1 MLMKKRIYPAILLIL
16 CVLLLAGCA
25 SPSEEPPAPSPSP
38 AASETPA
45 PTPSPS
51 PAPTPS
57 PTPEPTPSPTPTP
70 TPEPTKTP
78 IEALPVDYEAIAAL
92 DGTKD
97 GWGQGLEKDELNRPT
112 GSLSAQKKLGKYDA
126 LFIMPEEQK
135 YYLTFDEGYENGNTN
150 AILDVLKEKGQ
161 KATFFVT
168 YSYVRD
174 NPELVERMIA
184 EGHVIGNHSMTHRS
198 MPDLS
203 LEEARDEIMKLHTY
217 MRDTYGVEMT
227 VFRPPMGEYSERTLA
242 LTQAL
247 GYKSAFWSFAY
258 YDYEPADQMGP
269 EKAYKKVSANI
280 HPGELVLLHAVSTDN
295 TAILP
300 QLIDTLREQGYEI
313 LPLQ

>member
-1 MLMKKRIYPAILLIL
+1 MKRFLFTVSCILMISGIVFTGCSRASTANTSANTPSPA
-16 CVLLLAGCA
+16 VA
-25 SPSEEPPAPSPSP
+25 STTAPSSAPSPSP
-38 AASETPA
+38 
-45 PTPSPS
+45 SPS
-51 PAPTPS
+51 PVPAPST
-57 PTPEPTPSPTPTP
+57 TPTP
-70 TPEPTKTP
+70 APTKTP
-78 IEALPVDYEAIAAL
+78 IEEILIDYEAISAL

-97 GWGQGLEKDELNRPT
+97 GWGQGLEKDDLNRPV
-112 GSLSAQKKLGKYDA
+112 GALSAQETYGKYSA

-135 YYLTFDEGYENGNTN
+135 FYLTFDEGYENGNTA
-150 AILDVLKEKGQ
+150 AILDVLKEKDQ

-174 NPELVERMIA
+174 NPALVQRMID
-184 EGHVIGNHSMTHRS
+184 EGHVIGNHSVRHLS
-198 MPDLS
+198 MPDLT
-203 LEEARDEIMKLHTY
+203 LEEARGEIVTLHTF

-227 VFRPPMGEYSERTLA
+227 VFRPPMGEYSQQTLA

-258 YDYEPADQMGP
+258 YDYEPDDQMGR
-269 EKAYKKVSANI
+269 EAALAKVAENI

-300 QLIDTLREQGYEI
+300 DLIDILRGQGYEI

>member
-1 MLMKKRIYPAILLIL
+1 MKRFLFTVSCLLMISGIVFTGCSRASTANTSANTPSPA
-16 CVLLLAGCA
+16 VA
-25 SPSEEPPAPSPSP
+25 STTAPSSAPSPSP
-38 AASETPA
+38 
-45 PTPSPS
+45 SPS
-51 PAPTPS
+51 PVPAPST
-57 PTPEPTPSPTPTP
+57 TPTP
-70 TPEPTKTP
+70 APTKTP
-78 IEALPVDYEAIAAL
+78 IEEILIDYEAISAL

-97 GWGQGLEKDELNRPT
+97 GWGQGLEKDDLNRPV
-112 GSLSAQKKLGKYDA
+112 GALSAQETYGKYSA

-135 YYLTFDEGYENGNTN
+135 FYLTFDEGYENGNTA
-150 AILDVLKEKGQ
+150 AILDVLKEKDQ

-174 NPELVERMIA
+174 NPALVQRMID
-184 EGHVIGNHSMTHRS
+184 EGHVIGNHSIRHLS
-198 MPDLS
+198 MPDLT
-203 LEEARDEIMKLHTY
+203 LEEARGEIVTLHTF

-227 VFRPPMGEYSERTLA
+227 VFRPPMGEYSQQTLA

-258 YDYEPADQMGP
+258 YDYEPDDQMGR
-269 EKAYKKVSANI
+269 EAALAKVAENI

-300 QLIDTLREQGYEI
+300 DLIDILRGQGYEI

>member
-1 MLMKKRIYPAILLIL
+1 MDYAAI
-16 CVLLLAGCA
+16 
-25 SPSEEPPAPSPSP
+25 S
-38 AASETPA
+38 
-45 PTPSPS
+45 
-51 PAPTPS
+51 
-57 PTPEPTPSPTPTP
+57 
-70 TPEPTKTP
+70 
-78 IEALPVDYEAIAAL
+78 AL

-97 GWGQGLEKDELNRPT
+97 GWGQGVHKDDKNRPL
-112 GSLSAQKKLGKYDA
+112 GSLEAQERFGKYDA

-135 YYLTFDEGYENGNTN
+135 YYLTFDEGYENGNTG
-150 AILDVLKEKGQ
+150 AILDALKQKDQ

-174 NPELVERMIA
+174 NPALVERMIA

-203 LEEARDEIMKLHTY
+203 LEEARDEIVKLHTH
-217 MRDTYGVEMT
+217 MRDTYGIEMT
-227 VFRPPMGEYSERTLA
+227 VFRPPMGEYSEQTLA

-247 GYKSAFWSFAY
+247 GYHTAFWSFAY
-258 YDYEPADQMGP
+258 YDYEPDDQMGP
-269 EKAYKKVSANI
+269 EKSFQKVSENI

-300 QLIDTLREQGYEI
+300 LLIDALRQQGYEI

>member
-1 MLMKKRIYPAILLIL
+1 MKRFLFTVSCLLMISGIVFTGCSRASTANTSANTPSPA
-16 CVLLLAGCA
+16 VA
-25 SPSEEPPAPSPSP
+25 STTAPSSAPSPSP
-38 AASETPA
+38 
-45 PTPSPS
+45 SPS
-51 PAPTPS
+51 PVPAPST
-57 PTPEPTPSPTPTP
+57 TPTP
-70 TPEPTKTP
+70 APTKTP
-78 IEALPVDYEAIAAL
+78 IEEILIDYEAISAL

-97 GWGQGLEKDELNRPT
+97 GWWQGLEKDDLNRPV
-112 GSLSAQKKLGKYDA
+112 GALSAQETYGKYSA

-135 YYLTFDEGYENGNTN
+135 FYLTFDEGYENGNTA
-150 AILDVLKEKGQ
+150 AILDVLKEKDQ

-174 NPELVERMIA
+174 NPALVQRMID
-184 EGHVIGNHSMTHRS
+184 EGHVIGNQSVLHLS
-198 MPDLS
+198 MPDLT
-203 LEEARDEIMKLHTY
+203 LEEARGEIVTLHTF

-227 VFRPPMGEYSERTLA
+227 VFRPPMGEYSQQTLA

-258 YDYEPADQMGP
+258 YDYEPDDQMGR
-269 EKAYKKVSANI
+269 EAALAKVAENI

-300 QLIDTLREQGYEI
+300 DLIDILRGQGYEI

>member
-1 MLMKKRIYPAILLIL
+1 MKRFLFTVSCLLMINGIVFTGCSRASTANTSANTPSPA
-16 CVLLLAGCA
+16 VA
-25 SPSEEPPAPSPSP
+25 STTAPSSAPSPSP
-38 AASETPA
+38 
-45 PTPSPS
+45 SPS
-51 PAPTPS
+51 PVPAPST
-57 PTPEPTPSPTPTP
+57 TPTP
-70 TPEPTKTP
+70 APTKTP
-78 IEALPVDYEAIAAL
+78 IEEMPIDYEAISAL

-97 GWGQGLEKDELNRPT
+97 GWGQGLEKDDLNRPV
-112 GSLSAQKKLGKYDA
+112 GALSAQETYGKYSA

-135 YYLTFDEGYENGNTN
+135 FYLTFDEGYENGNTA
-150 AILDVLKEKGQ
+150 AILDVLKEKDQ

-174 NPELVERMIA
+174 NPALVQRMID
-184 EGHVIGNHSMTHRS
+184 EGHVIGNHSVRHLS
-198 MPDLS
+198 MPDLT
-203 LEEARDEIMKLHTY
+203 LEEARGEIVTLHTF

-227 VFRPPMGEYSERTLA
+227 VFRPPMGEYSQQTLA

-258 YDYEPADQMGP
+258 YDYEPDDQMGR
-269 EKAYKKVSANI
+269 EAALAKVAENI

-300 QLIDTLREQGYEI
+300 DLIDILRGQGYEI

>member
-1 MLMKKRIYPAILLIL
+1 MISGIVFTGCSRASTANTSANTPSPA
-16 CVLLLAGCA
+16 VA
-25 SPSEEPPAPSPSP
+25 STTAPSSAPSPSP
-38 AASETPA
+38 
-45 PTPSPS
+45 SPS
-51 PAPTPS
+51 PVPAPST
-57 PTPEPTPSPTPTP
+57 TPTP
-70 TPEPTKTP
+70 APTKTP
-78 IEALPVDYEAIAAL
+78 IEEILIDYEAISAL

-97 GWGQGLEKDELNRPT
+97 GWGQGLEKDDLNRPV
-112 GSLSAQKKLGKYDA
+112 GALSAQETYGKYSA

-135 YYLTFDEGYENGNTN
+135 FYLTFDEGYENGNTA
-150 AILDVLKEKGQ
+150 AILDVLKEKDQ

-174 NPELVERMIA
+174 NPALVQRMID
-184 EGHVIGNHSMTHRS
+184 EGHVIGNHSIRHLS
-198 MPDLS
+198 MPDLT
-203 LEEARDEIMKLHTY
+203 LEEARGEIVTLHTF

-227 VFRPPMGEYSERTLA
+227 VFRPPMGEYSQQTLA

-258 YDYEPADQMGP
+258 YDYEPDDQMGR
-269 EKAYKKVSANI
+269 EAALAKVAENI

-300 QLIDTLREQGYEI
+300 DLIDILRGQGYEI

>member
-1 MLMKKRIYPAILLIL
+1 MKRFLFTVSCLLMISGIVFTGCSRASTANTSANTPSPA
-16 CVLLLAGCA
+16 VA
-25 SPSEEPPAPSPSP
+25 STTAPSSAPSPSP
-38 AASETPA
+38 
-45 PTPSPS
+45 SPS
-51 PAPTPS
+51 PVPAPST
-57 PTPEPTPSPTPTP
+57 TPTP
-70 TPEPTKTP
+70 APTKTP
-78 IEALPVDYEAIAAL
+78 IEEILIDYEAISAL

-97 GWGQGLEKDELNRPT
+97 GWGQGLEKDDLNRPV
-112 GSLSAQKKLGKYDA
+112 GALSAQETYGKYSA

-135 YYLTFDEGYENGNTN
+135 FYLTFDEGYENGNTA
-150 AILDVLKEKGQ
+150 AILDVLKEKDQ

-174 NPELVERMIA
+174 NPALVQRMID
-184 EGHVIGNHSMTHRS
+184 EGHVIGNHSIRHLS
-198 MPDLS
+198 MPDLT
-203 LEEARDEIMKLHTY
+203 LEETRGEIVTLHTF

-227 VFRPPMGEYSERTLA
+227 VFRPPMGEYSQQTLA

-258 YDYEPADQMGP
+258 YDYEPDDQMGR
-269 EKAYKKVSANI
+269 EAALAKVAENI

-300 QLIDTLREQGYEI
+300 DLIDILRGQGYEI